1 MNMKNLWFLITICV
15 CVVLCLSIS
24 SCSKDNDDDNNE
36 GLNSYE
42 AALVGSYVSDDD
54 DYEILYLT
62 LNSDRT
68 GSFEMKWGGES
79 KTKYKITWSA
89 TRTSITETNQSN
101 GKTYINE
108 YVLNGKHLICG
119 DVSYQKR

>member
-1 MNMKNLWFLITICV
+1 MKIICFFYHVFL

-24 SCSKDNDDDNNE
+24 SCSKDNDGDNNE

-62 LNSDRT
+62 LNSDKT
-68 GSFEMKWGGES
+68 GSFEVRWKGKSE
-79 KTKYKITWSA
+79 TKYKITWSA
-89 TRTSITETNQSN
+89 TRTTITVTNQSN
-101 GKTYINE
+101 GKTDTNE

-119 DVSYQKR
+119 DVSYQKQ

>member
-1 MNMKNLWFLITICV
+1 MKKKIFLSLF
-15 CVVLCLSIS
+15 VLVLALNYSLS
-24 SCSKDNDDDNNE
+24 SCSKDDDNDSND

-42 AALVGSYVSDDD
+42 KALVGSYVSDDD

-68 GSFEMKWGGES
+68 GSFEMKWGGET
-79 KTKYKITWSA
+79 KTKYDILWSA
-89 TRTSITETNQSN
+89 TRTTMTETNRSN
-101 GKTYINE
+101 GKTYTNT

-119 DVSYQKR
+119 DVSYQKK